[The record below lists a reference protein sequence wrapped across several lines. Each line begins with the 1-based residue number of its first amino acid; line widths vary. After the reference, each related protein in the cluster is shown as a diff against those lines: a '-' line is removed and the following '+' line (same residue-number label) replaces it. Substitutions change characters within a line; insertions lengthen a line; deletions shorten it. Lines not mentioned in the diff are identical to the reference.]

1 MIDLFAGCGGLSTGL
16 EQAGFIPWFVNEI
29 EPNFCNTYRRNHP
42 QLSDEHFYVGDIK
55 ELNKHIEEY
64 RHLLKDITL
73 VCGGPPCQGF
83 SMANRQR
90 IIDDPR
96 NNLYKAYLT
105 FLKEVRPLFFVLE
118 NMFENFWH
126 KGNVCNSRS

>member
-73 VCGGPPCQGF
+73 VCGVLLVKGSQW
-83 SMANRQR
+83 Q
-90 IIDDPR
+90 IDS
-96 NNLYKAYLT
+96 
-105 FLKEVRPLFFVLE
+105 E
-118 NMFENFWH
+118 
-126 KGNVCNSRS
+126 S

>member
-64 RHLLKDITL
+64 RHLLLFAAVLL
-73 VCGGPPCQGF
+73 VKGSQW
-83 SMANRQR
+83 Q
-90 IIDDPR
+90 IDS
-96 NNLYKAYLT
+96 
-105 FLKEVRPLFFVLE
+105 E
-118 NMFENFWH
+118 
-126 KGNVCNSRS
+126 S